1 MSWILEKLSD
11 HEIFGLLKEQ
21 DADAWKLVYEKSV
34 LTEAR
39 SLRSGRMA
47 REAGITPEELLG
59 ILYEEMIGK
68 GKINLYRDDGG
79 SVFSWLRTY
88 VRGYVYHSVVKRHPE
103 ISIDGASDDDCGITI
118 PVEDPAKDRKDEWDM
133 VQECFGEMWQE
144 NPMRAYVHLLKLRMN
159 LSSTEIMEML
169 GISST
174 ANVDQIFARAVK
186 DMGRK
191 KVEHENL

>member
-1 MSWILEKLSD
+1 MVLDGLTD
-11 HEIFGLLKEQ
+11 HEIFDLLKEQ
-21 DADAWKLVYEKSV
+21 DAAAWKLVFERSV

-39 SLRSGRMA
+39 SLRSARMA
-47 REAGITPEELLG
+47 REAGITPDELMSM
-59 ILYEEMIGK
+59 LYEEMIGR
-68 GKINLYRDDGG
+68 GKIELYRDNGG

-88 VRGYVYHSVVKRHPE
+88 VRGYVYHSVVKTHE
-103 ISIDGASDDDCGITI
+103 EFSIDGVSDEGDEFTI
-118 PVEDPAKDRKDEWDM
+118 PTEDLARDRKDQWDM
-133 VQECFGEMWQE
+133 VQTCFGEMWAE

-159 LSSTEIMEML
+159 LSSTDIMKML

-191 KVEHENL
+191 KVEHEGD

>member
-1 MSWILEKLSD
+1 MTLDGLTD
-11 HEIFGLLKEQ
+11 HELFGLLKEQ
-21 DADAWKLVYEKSV
+21 DADAWKLVYERSV

-47 REAGITPEELLG
+47 REAGITPEELMSM
-59 ILYEEMIGK
+59 LYEEMIGC
-68 GKINLYRDDGG
+68 GKIALYRDAGG

-88 VRGYVYHSVVKRHPE
+88 VRGYVYHSVVRTHEE
-103 ISIDGASDDDCGITI
+103 ISIDGVSEEGGEFTI
-118 PVEDPAKDRKDEWDM
+118 PVEDPARDRKDQWDM
-133 VQECFGEMWQE
+133 VQTCFGEMWAE

-159 LSSTEIMEML
+159 LSSTDIMKML

-191 KVEHENL
+191 KVEHEGD

>member
-1 MSWILEKLSD
+1 MSWILEELSD

-133 VQECFGEMWQE
+133 VQKCFGEMWQE